1 MKHFEPIVAIDVPDK
16 REALQLFDKLSN
28 DTDHMPIVK
37 IGMELFYA
45 FGPGIIKQ
53 AKERG
58 FQVFLDLKAH
68 DIPNTVERAMA
79 QLGRIG
85 ISFVTVHAAGGSE
98 MMKAGLRGL
107 KQGAAEGR
115 NPVPKMLAITQLTS
129 IDENILHNEQRISGT
144 VQESVQNYAR
154 LADESGLAGVVC
166 SAKEISAIRE
176 VTNPDFLCITPGIR
190 PDLNSHDDQKRV
202 VTPQQAAE
210 MGSNGIV
217 VGRPITQSDDPV
229 AAYQQIRKDFLGDES
244 IE

>member
-1 MKHFEPIVAIDVPDK
+1 MERFEPIVAIDVPDK
-16 REALQLFDKLSN
+16 REAIQFFDKLSN
-28 DTDHMPIVK
+28 DTDHMPIIK

-58 FQVFLDLKAH
+58 FKVFLDLKSD

-79 QLGRIG
+79 QLSRLGV
-85 ISFVTVHAAGGSE
+85 SFVTVHAAGGSE

-107 KQGAAEGR
+107 KQGAAEAR
-115 NPVPKMLAITQLTS
+115 NSVPKMLAITQLTS
-129 IDENILHNEQRISGT
+129 IDENILHNEQRINGT
-144 VQESVQNYAR
+144 VMESVQNYAR

-176 VTNPDFLCITPGIR
+176 VTNPNFLCITPGIR
-190 PDLNSHDDQKRV
+190 LDLNTHDDQKRV
-202 VTPQQAAE
+202 VTPKQAAE

-229 AAYQQIRKDFLGDES
+229 AAYKKIRHEFLGGENVD
-244 IE
+244 

>member
-1 MKHFEPIVAIDVPDK
+1 MERFEPIVAIDVPDK
-16 REALQLFDKLSN
+16 REAVQLFDRLSN
-28 DTDHMPIVK
+28 DTDHMPIIK

-58 FQVFLDLKAH
+58 FRIFLDLKAH

-79 QLGRIG
+79 QVGRLGVA
-85 ISFVTVHAAGGSE
+85 FVTVHAAGGSE

-107 KQGAAEGR
+107 KQGAAEAR
-115 NPVPKMLAITQLTS
+115 NSVPKMLAITQLTS
-129 IDENILHNEQRISGT
+129 IDEEILHNEQKINGT
-144 VQESVQNYAR
+144 VMESVQNYAR
-154 LADESGLAGVVC
+154 LADESGLAGVV
-166 SAKEISAIRE
+166 RE

-190 PDLNSHDDQKRV
+190 PDLNTHDDQKRV
-202 VTPQQAAE
+202 VTPKQAAE

-229 AAYQQIRKDFLGDES
+229 AAYKKIRHEFLEGENAD
-244 IE
+244 